1 MTYPEI
7 EEKIL
12 DDMMKIIKHQFN
24 NSTVPVTKKI
34 TYESRVEKKIRPK
47 KNELLSFPHTYPC
60 RVVLVCH
67 PM

>member
-24 NSTVPVTKKI
+24 NSTVCTGNKKDNLRK
-34 TYESRVEKKIRPK
+34 S
-47 KNELLSFPHTYPC
+47 S
-60 RVVLVCH
+60 
-67 PM
+67 